1 MTGVVFSLFFRRAK
15 ASAKQA
21 RGAGRVFP
29 SRACLTLL
37 ARFALA
43 FVRLKNAKTITPVLI
58 CSFNNYYNRTLA
70 CVIKWRRLKL
80 GKDFTRVLSKFRE
93 TRSSDDVT
101 FSTWTPVWH

>member
-1 MTGVVFSLFFRRAK
+1 MRAERLWIHHTEEIQGQLTGTSLCMTGVVFSLFFGRAK
-15 ASAKQA
+15 AGAKQA

-58 CSFNNYYNRTLA
+58 CSFNIIT
-70 CVIKWRRLKL
+70 
-80 GKDFTRVLSKFRE
+80 GH
-93 TRSSDDVT
+93 
-101 FSTWTPVWH
+101 WHV